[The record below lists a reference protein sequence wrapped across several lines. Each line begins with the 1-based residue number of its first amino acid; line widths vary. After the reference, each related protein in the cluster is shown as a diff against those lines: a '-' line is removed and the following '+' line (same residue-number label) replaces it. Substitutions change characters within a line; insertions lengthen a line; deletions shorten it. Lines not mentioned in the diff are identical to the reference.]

1 MRRIFAIGFLPVL
14 FGCAPSDWVS
24 DSYATLEEAEADG
37 LFARGWLPDL
47 LPASATNIRTEI
59 NLDLNVSSGEFSFK
73 SEDASVMP
81 ERLSEGL
88 PSSSPLSGWDGT
100 IREYTDRG
108 FSSWSF
114 NDEGSTW
121 VFFCKAKI
129 GYCEYRM
136 WLRPH
141 Q

>member
-59 NLDLNVSSGEFSFK
+59 NLDLKRLQRRVLVQIRGRECDARKTVRGIAIEQSF
-73 SEDASVMP
+73 V
-81 ERLSEGL
+81 RL
-88 PSSSPLSGWDGT
+88 GWNNPR
-100 IREYTDRG
+100 IH
-108 FSSWSF
+108 
-114 NDEGSTW
+114 GSR
-121 VFFCKAKI
+121 FFLMVVQ
-129 GYCEYRM
+129 R
-136 WLRPH
+136 
-141 Q
+141 